1 MENEKIAGEVVN
13 STEDIESLKSM
24 LSGLEEKVKS
34 QQEDIERYK
43 KAFNRLYKQYEHLLS
58 DYVNDQN

>member
-24 LSGLEEKVKS
+24 LNGLEEKVKS

>member
-43 KAFNRLYKQYEHLLS
+43 KAFNKLYKQYEHLLQE
-58 DYVNDQN
+58 YVND

>member
-24 LSGLEEKVKS
+24 LNGLEEKVKS

-43 KAFNRLYKQYEHLLS
+43 KAFNKLYKQYEHLLQE
-58 DYVNDQN
+58 YVND